1 MHPILLCLVKRAHDF
16 SNFFLEVFLLLYSTK
31 PVNTSRFLILSL
43 LAFSLS
49 GCAYHFG
56 MSSRSL
62 PGGYKYLSI
71 PIFKNTTQETGI
83 EVGFTNA
90 LIKEFERSQVGK
102 ITSESLS
109 DVKIMGVINTVQYL
123 PGTKIIADTDQGTYL
138 PKGTVLAND
147 YRILVTATVRVVRQ
161 ADNTEIWSGSFSG
174 ERTYVAPKITLAGV
188 NSANPLYNLSAR
200 RQNIDSVANDMM
212 AEAHDRITENF

>member
-1 MHPILLCLVKRAHDF
+1 MLAVVLF
-16 SNFFLEVFLLLYSTK
+16 SF
-31 PVNTSRFLILSL
+31 
-43 LAFSLS
+43 A
-49 GCAYHFG
+49 GCAYRLG
-56 MSSRSL
+56 TASRSL

-71 PIFKNTTQETGI
+71 PVFKNATQETGS

-102 ITSESLS
+102 VTSENLS
-109 DVKIMGVINTVQYL
+109 DVKILGVIQSVQYL
-123 PGTKIIADTDQGTYL
+123 PGTGIKAEEPQGAFL
-138 PKGTVLAND
+138 PKGTVIAND
-147 YRILVTATVRVVRQ
+147 YRILVSVKVSVVRQ

-174 ERTYVAPKITLAGV
+174 ERSYVAPKITLAGV

>member
-1 MHPILLCLVKRAHDF
+1 VQ
-16 SNFFLEVFLLLYSTK
+16 
-31 PVNTSRFLILSL
+31 TSRFFTFLALVALS
-43 LAFSLS
+43 SS
-49 GCAYHFG
+49 GCAYRLG
-56 MSSRSL
+56 ASSRTL

-71 PIFKNTTQETGI
+71 PVFKNSTQETGA

-102 ITSESLS
+102 VTSESLS
-109 DVKIMGVINTVQYL
+109 DVTVVGTITSIQYL
-123 PGTKIIADTDQGTYL
+123 PGTGDFSNSKNFL
-138 PKGTVLAND
+138 PNGTVLAND
-147 YRILVTATVRVVRQ
+147 YRILVSATVRVIRQ
-161 ADNTEIWSGSFSG
+161 ADKTEIWTGGFSG

-200 RQNIDSVANDMM
+200 RQNIESVANDMM

>member
-1 MHPILLCLVKRAHDF
+1 MA
-16 SNFFLEVFLLLYSTK
+16 N
-31 PVNTSRFLILSL
+31 
-43 LAFSLS
+43 
-49 GCAYHFG
+49 
-56 MSSRSL
+56 RSL

-71 PIFKNTTQETGI
+71 PVFKNLTQETGP

-90 LIKEFERSQVGK
+90 IIKEFERSEVAK
-102 ITSESLS
+102 MTSENLS
-109 DVKIMGVINTVQYL
+109 DVKILGVITSIQYL
-123 PGTKIIADTDQGTYL
+123 PGTGIKAEEQQGVYL
-138 PKGTVLAND
+138 PKGTVIAND
-147 YRILVTATVRVVRQ
+147 YRIRVSVRVSVVRQ
-161 ADNTEIWSGSFSG
+161 ADNSEIWSGTFSG